1 MEPKR
6 ALLISWDIEEYD
18 SITCFA
24 IKALVADLR
33 FWPKLVGSAAAMVKK
48 CARNTKFYVCPDL
61 IRLFGGGFAFIT
73 GFILRTKYRRVKRRA
88 YFSRLSVRHRLSRF
102 EAKIVQRLPTNK
114 MNPAKWS
121 WNSLDRTGGLR
132 KCPDFSI
139 VRTVFLVPWMCQ
151 QPFLWGSVRPDLDT
165 F

>member
-24 IKALVADLR
+24 IKALVADLI

-61 IRLFGGGFAFIT
+61 IRLLKIDKINQYFKNTQYFTSSISNAQNKTHTINVPAG
-73 GFILRTKYRRVKRRA
+73 TKQVKVMV
-88 YFSRLSVRHRLSRF
+88 YWTDKEV
-102 EAKIVQRLPTNK
+102 
-114 MNPAKWS
+114 
-121 WNSLDRTGGLR
+121 
-132 KCPDFSI
+132 DFQTKSG
-139 VRTVFLVPWMCQ
+139 Q
-151 QPFLWGSVRPDLDT
+151 
-165 F
+165 